1 MYDDAI
7 EMSLAMERRVRTDD
21 RRAPRPD
28 PDFAAY
34 HASPRIRATL
44 DTRSHTQRS
53 FSLSSLFR
61 VRRHDVFCLP
71 PRKGLGRVLDR
82 DVRFVML

>member
-1 MYDDAI
+1 VTSKFVLLTEVEAARMTRMHGDAI

-21 RRAPRPD
+21 RRAPRPSPD

-53 FSLSSLFR
+53 FPLTSLLR
-61 VRRHDVFCLP
+61 VRRHDVF
-71 PRKGLGRVLDR
+71 
-82 DVRFVML
+82 